1 MPETLATL
9 AGGCLHGNIDKF
21 FPREVINRFRVK
33 YNCYRVFGIGLEMR
47 FLFKINFTSSARKS
61 IILTLFALFLL
72 SCIFLLMVGS
82 TFHTAS
88 PPDTYLGVDNS
99 GDTAAQRIHFL
110 TQLGYTVNSSSEESE
125 NIKIPEEF
133 GDVYNRY
140 NELQKQSGT
149 NLLNYRGADCVRYTY
164 TEEGSD
170 RRFNLIVYE
179 GRIIGGDVCTVALD
193 GEMSALEKT
202 LA

>member
-1 MPETLATL
+1 MLSGES
-9 AGGCLHGNIDKF
+9 
-21 FPREVINRFRVK
+21 R
-33 YNCYRVFGIGLEMR
+33 
-47 FLFKINFTSSARKS
+47 
-61 IILTLFALFLL
+61 LTT
-72 SCIFLLMVGS
+72 VE
-82 TFHTAS
+82 
-88 PPDTYLGVDNS
+88 
-99 GDTAAQRIHFL
+99 L
-110 TQLGYTVNSSSEESE
+110 TSEESE
-125 NIKIPEEF
+125 SIKIPEEF